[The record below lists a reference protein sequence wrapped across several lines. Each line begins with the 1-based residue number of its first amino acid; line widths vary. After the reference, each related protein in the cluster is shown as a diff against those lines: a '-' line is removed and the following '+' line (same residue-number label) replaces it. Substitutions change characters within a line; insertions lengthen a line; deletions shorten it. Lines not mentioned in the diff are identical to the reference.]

1 MGDRRWEDGGRS
13 PRSGANRL
21 AGRAGLARMLAT
33 HYSLLATHSSL
44 LPIAM
49 PRIPTT
55 GDSNPLANTPFAG
68 LSAAGL
74 PSAKERGA
82 SSEERGGAPP
92 PAPTSKRKE
101 PNRNRG
107 RVDVGRQ
114 TAGRGGKTVTVIAGF
129 KGIAE
134 KELQELARAIQRS
147 AGVGGTLKPG
157 SVIEIQG
164 DQRQKACAVLEEAGF
179 RPVLAGG

>member
-1 MGDRRWEDGGRS
+1 
-13 PRSGANRL
+13 
-21 AGRAGLARMLAT
+21 MLDVRGMAA
-33 HYSLLATHSSL
+33 L
-44 LPIAM
+44 
-49 PRIPTT
+49 PRIPTS
-55 GDSNPLANTPFAG
+55 GDANPLANNPFAG

-74 PSAKERGA
+74 PP
-82 SSEERGGAPP
+82 APVTP
-92 PAPTSKRKE
+92 PTAAAPAPTSKRRE

-114 TAGRGGKTVTVIAGF
+114 TAGRGGKTVTVISGF

-164 DQRQKACAVLEEAGF
+164 DQRPAACRILEEAGF